1 MPKMKSHRG
10 AVKRF
15 RVTKNGK
22 VKHKSMNLGHIM
34 TKKKTKRTRQL
45 RAGGFLANKK
55 EAAIIRLLIQQ

>member
-34 TKKKTKRTRQL
+34 TKKSPKRTRQL
-45 RAGGFLANKK
+45 RAGGFLENKK
-55 EAAIIRLLIQQ
+55 EAATIRLLIQQ

>member
-10 AVKRF
+10 AAKRF
-15 RVTKNGK
+15 RVTKNGL

-45 RAGGFLANKK
+45 RKGGVLMNNK
-55 EAAIIRLLIQQ
+55 EAATIRQLILK

>member
-10 AVKRF
+10 AAKRF
-15 RVTKNGK
+15 RVTKNGL

-45 RAGGFLANKK
+45 RKGGILMNKK
-55 EAAIIRLLIQQ
+55 EAATIRQLILK

>member
-10 AVKRF
+10 AAKRF
-15 RVTKNGK
+15 RVTKNGL

-45 RAGGFLANKK
+45 RKGGVLMNKK
-55 EAAIIRLLIQQ
+55 EAATIRQLILK

>member
-1 MPKMKSHRG
+1 MPKMKSRRS

-15 RVTKNGK
+15 TVTKNGL
-22 VKHKSMNLGHIM
+22 VKHKKMNLAHIL

-55 EAAIIRLLIQQ
+55 EAATIRLIIQQ

>member
-10 AVKRF
+10 AAKRF

-22 VKHKSMNLGHIM
+22 VKHKKMNLGHIM
-34 TKKKTKRTRQL
+34 TKKSAKRTRQL

-55 EAAIIRLLIQQ
+55 EAATIRLLIQQ